1 MSTCHHEAV
10 PASLC
15 PSIRQAS
22 DLAAT
27 FSDNN
32 ARVVGTNRRG
42 YQTPTWAYSYRLERS
57 AELLRP
63 LNK

>member
-1 MSTCHHEAV
+1 MKSF
-10 PASLC
+10 P
-15 PSIRQAS
+15 QAYAQALG
-22 DLAAT
+22 LAAT

-42 YQTPTWAYSYRLERS
+42 YQTPSWAYSYRLERS